1 MAYDIEADVLI
12 VGGGPGGAAAA
23 LSLLAYSTAKVVVV
37 ERSAFDTCR
46 TGEQVNASL
55 FDLLAYLKIEKS
67 QLAEGSFIPSH
78 TSLAAWGSEQLA
90 ARYSIFS
97 TSEESYQLNREEFDL
112 LLLHEAVERG
122 ATVLPRTKCLH
133 FNQLANGHWEA
144 QLNHAEKGSLSVKAR
159 FLVDATG
166 RQSSVA
172 RQLGI
177 VPARHD
183 QLAAV
188 GAFLHF
194 DEAIVLQQRMVL
206 ETVAEGWWYCSTLP
220 NQLMTATLF
229 TDADIAKNQQLQ
241 KPKNWA
247 ALLAGTKHI
256 KAAVHQATHGEVW
269 VRNAFSQVSDS
280 TARANFIAVGDA
292 AAAFDPISSMG
303 IGFALSSGC
312 HAARAIGQAQAGD
325 QAAVAT
331 YQRDIEGIF
340 RNYLETK
347 SQFYNKERR
356 WRDTV
361 FWERRL
367 TG

>member
-1 MAYDIEADVLI
+1 MAYDIETDVLI
-12 VGGGPGGAAAA
+12 VGGGPSGAAAA
-23 LSLLAYSTAKVVVV
+23 LGLLAYSPASVVVV

-67 QLAEGSFIPSH
+67 QFADGSFVQSY

-112 LLLHEAVERG
+112 LLLREAVERG
-122 ATVLPRTKCLH
+122 ATVLPRTKCMQ
-133 FNQLANGHWEA
+133 FRQLANGHWEA
-144 QLNHAEKGSLSVKAR
+144 WLNHAQRGDLCVKAR

-166 RQSSVA
+166 RQCNVA
-172 RQLGI
+172 RQLGL
-177 VPARHD
+177 VPVRHD

-194 DEAIVLQQRMVL
+194 EEALVLQQRMVL

-220 NQLMTATLF
+220 SQRMTATLF
-229 TDADIAKNQQLQ
+229 TDADIVKKQQLH
-241 KPKNWA
+241 KPRNWA

-256 KAAVHQATHGEVW
+256 RTAVRRAAHGEVW

-292 AAAFDPISSMG
+292 AAAFDPIASMG

-325 QAAVAT
+325 PTAVAT
-331 YQRDIEGIF
+331 YQRDVEGIF
-340 RNYLETK
+340 KNYLETK
-347 SQFYNKERR
+347 AQFYNKERR
-356 WRDTV
+356 WQNAV

-367 TG
+367 AG